1 MRRWNDMMLKTK
13 MFITFS
19 VVFLLTVLL
28 ACTILYFKNVSDT
41 KNQTYAL
48 SSTITKQFSRTVELY
63 IHEMEAMSVSIFGD
77 PLVQRN
83 LLDHYETDNPVEQN
97 RIELSLSSRLYT
109 LMHPQPK
116 VQSIYLFTL
125 DRYAYYVSRSS
136 GPKLTDSLEKED
148 WYTGHD
154 YDYKKKFLLLPT
166 VVEDIHDIESP
177 KVISFVR
184 SINRI
189 PSRSTIAFMKI
200 NINVDVFRDMLV
212 QSDSNEMEKNMRV
225 FILNDEGT
233 VVYDNKNELTSGTLQ
248 NLSAAMLP
256 GGKASSSEL
265 TWNGRKYLYTIDRS
279 AYTGWR
285 TAVLIPNEYL
295 LAQIKRTQLILIL
308 VGLAAVMIIALVSY
322 ILSYHITI
330 PLHNLMKKMIRVE
343 QGDFSQRME
352 VRSNN
357 EIGRLSR
364 IYNDMLGSI
373 SRLINEA
380 YQSRLAEKD
389 AQLSALQ
396 AQINPHFLYNT
407 LNIMKSISRIKG
419 IEEVAEM
426 SESLAELFQYSMKN
440 LQHPVA
446 LKDELEHIR
455 CYMNIQQHRFFD
467 RFELHCDIPDE
478 LLQSS
483 ILKLTIQPLIENA
496 IIHGLGKTKSGGVIR
511 LRAHRSS
518 GMLQIEVTDN
528 GRGMDGEKQQELRSM
543 LRTPI
548 LSGELDHDTR
558 GIGLLNIQQRIQLF
572 YGGNYGL
579 HIMSLPGEGTTV
591 KLEIPYL
598 IPADGK
604 GRDAHEY
611 ISRRG

>member
-1 MRRWNDMMLKTK
+1 MRYWNDMLLKTK
-13 MFITFS
+13 MFVAFS

-28 ACTILYFKNVSDT
+28 ACTILYVKNVNDT
-41 KNQTYAL
+41 KDQTYAL

-63 IHEMEAMSVSIFGD
+63 IHEMEAMSVTIFGD

-83 LLDHYETDNPVEQN
+83 LLDHYETDNAVEQN
-97 RIELSLSSRLYT
+97 QIELSLSSRLYT
-109 LMHPQPK
+109 LIHPQPK

-125 DRYAYYVSRSS
+125 DKYAYYVSRSS
-136 GPKLTDSLEKED
+136 GPKLTDSLEGEA
-148 WYTGHD
+148 WYTGKA
-154 YDYKKKFLLLPT
+154 YDYRSKFLLLPT
-166 VVEDIHDIESP
+166 ALEDVSHADSP

-189 PSRSTIAFMKI
+189 PSRTPIAFMKI
-200 NINVDVFRDMLV
+200 NINVNVFEDMLV
-212 QSDSNEMEKNMRV
+212 QSDNNEMEKNMRV
-225 FILNDEGT
+225 FILSDEGR
-233 VVYDNKNELTSGTLQ
+233 VVYDNRHELTAGTLPA
-248 NLSAAMLP
+248 LSMPMLKK
-256 GGKASSSEL
+256 GKSSEL
-265 TWNGRKYLYTIDRS
+265 TWNGAKYLYSSERS
-279 AYTGWR
+279 AYTGWN
-285 TAVLIPNEYL
+285 TVVLIPNEYL

-308 VGLAAVMIIALVSY
+308 VGLAAVLLIAVVSY
-322 ILSYHITI
+322 ILSHHITI
-330 PLHNLMKKMIRVE
+330 PLHNLMKKMNRVE

-352 VRSNN
+352 VKGNN

-407 LNIMKSISRIKG
+407 LNIMKSISRVKG

-446 LKDELEHIR
+446 LEDELEHIR
-455 CYMNIQQHRFFD
+455 CYMNIQKHRFFD
-467 RFELHCDIPDE
+467 RFELQSDIPEE
-478 LLQSS
+478 LLQAS

-496 IIHGLGKTKSGGVIR
+496 IIHGLGKKKSGGVIG
-511 LRAHRSS
+511 LRVRCTQ
-518 GMLQIEVTDN
+518 GILLIEVTDN
-528 GRGMDGEKQQELRSM
+528 GRGIDGQKQQELRSQ
-543 LRTPI
+543 LRAPI
-548 LSGELDHDTR
+548 LSTGVDQETR
-558 GIGLLNIQQRIQLF
+558 GIGLQNIQQRIQLF
-572 YGGNYGL
+572 YGEPYGIGL
-579 HIMSLPGEGTTV
+579 MSIPGEGTTV

-598 IPADGK
+598 LPADGK
-604 GRDAHEY
+604 GRDTHEY
-611 ISRRG
+611 ISGGG